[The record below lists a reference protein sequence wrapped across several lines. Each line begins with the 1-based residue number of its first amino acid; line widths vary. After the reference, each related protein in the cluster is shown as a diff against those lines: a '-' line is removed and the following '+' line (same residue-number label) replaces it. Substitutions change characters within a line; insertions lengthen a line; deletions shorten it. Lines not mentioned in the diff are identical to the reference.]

1 MPLCTLYSQVFFA
14 KGRKPMR
21 KIVHDEEKIENKEK
35 TGKMKFTRL
44 RDCDIMN
51 NTDISA
57 NIRYRMQSS

>member
-1 MPLCTLYSQVFFA
+1 MGCGVYFPTFFT

-21 KIVHDEEKIENKEK
+21 KIVHDEEKIEKKEK
-35 TGKMKFTRL
+35 TDKMKFTRL

-51 NTDISA
+51 NADISA